1 MHARPKMIMDYL
13 HLLRKVFKGLGEP
26 ITTCVH
32 AIITYIYAYMC
43 IREGPITRG
52 LGKSHF
58 NDMNGEHNEI
68 ENLRSKGS

>member
-1 MHARPKMIMDYL
+1 MDYL

-43 IREGPITRG
+43 MRAYMVANQNMC
-52 LGKSHF
+52 LCA
-58 NDMNGEHNEI
+58 
-68 ENLRSKGS
+68 